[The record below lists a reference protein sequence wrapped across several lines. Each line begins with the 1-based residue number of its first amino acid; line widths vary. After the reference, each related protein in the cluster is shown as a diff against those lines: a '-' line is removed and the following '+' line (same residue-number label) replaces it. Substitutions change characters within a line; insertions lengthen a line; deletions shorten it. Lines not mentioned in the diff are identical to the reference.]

1 MRPDNCPIGGH
12 PCQSLC
18 VDACTAQ
25 VRRDAQQEQ
34 VAPYAW
40 MAVGGSIWRH
50 KTSEDDVPLYTHPPR
65 REWQRLTNEEMYGL
79 YRRAGL
85 EAYYPRDG
93 VVQGDYDR
101 RIEAYARAIEA
112 KIKKKNA

>member
-1 MRPDNCPIGGH
+1 MTTLRDAAQEFVADYESGGCGH
-12 PCQSLC
+12 FAAYAERFRKLL
-18 VDACTAQ
+18 
-25 VRRDAQQEQ
+25 AQQEQ
-34 VAPYAW
+34 EPAIYPAEAREMGLEEVAF
-40 MAVGGSIWRH
+40 
-50 KTSEDDVPLYTHPPR
+50 YTHPPR

-101 RIEAYARAIEA
+101 RIDVYARAIEA
-112 KIKKKNA
+112 ALKEKNA